1 MGFQWVQCREIVY
14 LMLGHLVPMR
24 ALLLTLMMLCACLF
38 VPGCFGEQ
46 KEIICEEEGVTLTQY
61 DVFECEFQI
70 IADSATLNIE
80 MTNTGDSPVHIFTIH
95 SSEYDQWINCK
106 EGVSHEES
114 THLHDDHFF
123 YFGDLS
129 EMDSMSS
136 SLSGESERTYPDA
149 DGFETNY
156 YVLFDHPN
164 SCDDEET
171 SDIVDISFKVS
182 VT

>member
-106 EGVSHEES
+106 EGVSH
-114 THLHDDHFF
+114 
-123 YFGDLS
+123 
-129 EMDSMSS
+129 
-136 SLSGESERTYPDA
+136 
-149 DGFETNY
+149 
-156 YVLFDHPN
+156 
-164 SCDDEET
+164 
-171 SDIVDISFKVS
+171 
-182 VT
+182 